1 MAMIFKFEPHYF
13 ERVWGGQFLHTKLDR
28 AIPQGI
34 DVGESWDIVDR
45 KDVQSSVTYP
55 ENGKLTIRDLLRS
68 KHPEIMG
75 PGWKKDQRFPLLVKW
90 LDCRQRL
97 SLQVHPPEE
106 LATSLKGEPKTEN
119 WYIAD
124 SSENAGV
131 FIGLKQGTS
140 KESFIQA
147 LEEDRIESVCQRIKS
162 QTGDSILVESG
173 SIHAIDGGNLILE
186 IQQNSDTT
194 YRVYDWGRKGTDGL
208 PRLLHIKESLACIN
222 FQSFEPKIVR
232 EGSLPVQILADCK
245 HFRIRK
251 FKARKDQ
258 HLELKQSNE
267 QCMILNPINSEIS
280 IGNTVIAPGELG
292 LSPFNKSCKV
302 TIKKAGDL
310 IVTDNFYLPANK
322 N

>member
-1 MAMIFKFEPHYF
+1 MYKF
-13 ERVWGGQFLHTKLDR
+13 
-28 AIPQGI
+28 
-34 DVGESWDIVDR
+34 
-45 KDVQSSVTYP
+45 P
-55 ENGKLTIRDLLRS
+55 E
-68 KHPEIMG
+68 
-75 PGWKKDQRFPLLVKW
+75 
-90 LDCRQRL
+90 
-97 SLQVHPPEE
+97 
-106 LATSLKGEPKTEN
+106 
-119 WYIAD
+119 
-124 SSENAGV
+124 
-131 FIGLKQGTS
+131 
-140 KESFIQA
+140 
-147 LEEDRIESVCQRIKS
+147 
-162 QTGDSILVESG
+162 
-173 SIHAIDGGNLILE
+173 
-186 IQQNSDTT
+186 
-194 YRVYDWGRKGTDGL
+194 
-208 PRLLHIKESLACIN
+208 
-222 FQSFEPKIVR
+222 FEPKIVR